1 MTTKIAFG
9 LLAFITMFATFEG
22 SATAA
27 EDDISAGKT
36 CTFTN
41 MGARIVVFIERQDGM
56 EEGEI
61 HAKLVA
67 GGSRGF
73 REDGKWGYLTAESS
87 EEGATVITNGPSAK
101 TKWVV
106 VMNSGGLVN
115 FLHADNKAN
124 ALTHF
129 PGALKLRRNNS
140 GGKGNTDQLWKLEST
155 R

>member
-9 LLAFITMFATFEG
+9 LLAFVTMFATFAG
-22 SATAA
+22 TATAD
-27 EDDISAGKT
+27 ETLRGKT
-36 CTFTN
+36 VTFTN
-41 MGARIVVFIERQDGM
+41 GGATIVVFVEREPGM
-56 EEGEI
+56 VTGEI

-101 TKWVV
+101 TIWKLVE
-106 VMNSGGLVN
+106 NSGGEVT
-115 FLHADNKAN
+115 FLHKDNQAN
-124 ALTHF
+124 ALSHY

-140 GGKGNTDQLWKLEST
+140 GGKGNTDQLWKMKIN
-155 R
+155 